1 METNGYNTYTATNN
15 CDTSVSSLNTT
26 IWDSCTIKSNIATA
40 TPSITVSADEITSV
54 CSITAGK

>member
-26 IWDSCTIKSNIATA
+26 TWDSCTIKSNITTA
-40 TPSITVSADEITSV
+40 T
-54 CSITAGK
+54 

>member
-1 METNGYNTYTATNN
+1 MVTYGYDTATAANN

-40 TPSITVSADEITSV
+40 TSPSITISADEITSYV
-54 CSITAGK
+54 RS

>member
-15 CDTSVSSLNTT
+15 YDTSVSSLNTT

-40 TPSITVSADEITSV
+40 T
-54 CSITAGK
+54 